1 MLAAHISMP
10 HLIGHMAVTDALHP
24 LGLLVEHL
32 ELGRIEDI
40 VVVVVLFLGGT
51 VVVILSR
58 LPVAAPVLIRRRVAR
73 KYRYFPLP
81 DAGQIRRGGIH
92 GLILVAAGLA
102 AAVGRVRSE
111 AAGLLVGRALF
122 RFRRPG
128 PGLGGLTVV
137 SHLLLCCL
145 IVFAVNWKQTEI

>member
-10 HLIGHMAVTDALHP
+10 HLIGHVAVTDALHP
-24 LGLLVEHL
+24 LGLLIEHL

-58 LPVAAPVLIRRRVAR
+58 LSVVAR

-122 RFRRPG
+122 RFRPG

-137 SHLLLCCL
+137 SHFLLLCCL

>member
-10 HLIGHMAVTDALHP
+10 HLIGHVAVTDALHP

-58 LPVAAPVLIRRRVAR
+58 LSVVAR

-122 RFRRPG
+122 RFRPG

-145 IVFAVNWKQTEI
+145 IVFAVNWKETEI

>member
-1 MLAAHISMP
+1 MLAAHTHIYISTP
-10 HLIGHMAVTDALHP
+10 HLIGHVAITDALHP

-58 LPVAAPVLIRRRVAR
+58 LSVVAR

-122 RFRRPG
+122 RFRPG
-128 PGLGGLTVV
+128 PGLGGLAVV

>member
-10 HLIGHMAVTDALHP
+10 HLIGHVAITDALHP

-81 DAGQIRRGGIH
+81 DAGHIRRGGIH

-122 RFRRPG
+122 RFRPG

-145 IVFAVNWKQTEI
+145 YLFAVNWKQTEI